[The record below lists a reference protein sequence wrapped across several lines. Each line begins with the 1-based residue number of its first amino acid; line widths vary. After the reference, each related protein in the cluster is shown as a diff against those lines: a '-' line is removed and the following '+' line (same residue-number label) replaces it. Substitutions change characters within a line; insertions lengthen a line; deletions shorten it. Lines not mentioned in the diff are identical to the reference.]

1 MRFSLKV
8 LLGFV
13 ATYSALLLLHLP
25 LLGLPYFWD
34 EAGYYIPSAL
44 DFYRSWALTPHSTLP
59 EGHPPLVMI
68 YLGLAW
74 RIFGYSAWVARSAM
88 TLIATAT
95 VSSLYALGRRVSSAE
110 IAAWSAVL
118 LALSPMFFAQSSLVH
133 LDLAVALFTT
143 LAILFLLTDQF
154 WLFAL
159 AASLAVLSKETAVVL
174 LPVAWLYAWRVSRR
188 TADDARLRLLFWIP
202 LIAPIVPLATW
213 TLFYHHATGFWTGNR
228 GYLSYNLYSTL
239 SPIRIF
245 WSFMRRS
252 YELFLGGFN
261 WLLIL
266 CAPMGIWWG
275 RKHFKLDSAS
285 LENGPPWRSFIF
297 LTAGLITVYLL
308 LLSVVGGAILPRYL
322 LPVMPLFYL
331 AATAMVARLPH
342 FAGRL
347 ILMAVAICFVAS
359 WFINPPYPFPFE
371 DNLAYADFI
380 RLHEQAAKFLEAQP
394 NQPRIFTA
402 WPASDE
408 LTRPFLGYVHN
419 PLRVVPALGFAPS
432 EMADIPPESFDMVY
446 LYSRRWEPPGN
457 WVARFP
463 TWLQIQGRYYDY
475 HPQVDAQ
482 TIVDRY
488 HLRLL
493 TQMERNGQWVKIYS
507 H

>member
-1 MRFSLKV
+1 
-8 LLGFV
+8 
-13 ATYSALLLLHLP
+13 
-25 LLGLPYFWD
+25 
-34 EAGYYIPSAL
+34 
-44 DFYRSWALTPHSTLP
+44 
-59 EGHPPLVMI
+59 
-68 YLGLAW
+68 
-74 RIFGYSAWVARSAM
+74 
-88 TLIATAT
+88 
-95 VSSLYALGRRVSSAE
+95 
-110 IAAWSAVL
+110 
-118 LALSPMFFAQSSLVH
+118 
-133 LDLAVALFTT
+133 
-143 LAILFLLTDQF
+143 
-154 WLFAL
+154 
-159 AASLAVLSKETAVVL
+159 
-174 LPVAWLYAWRVSRR
+174 
-188 TADDARLRLLFWIP
+188 
-202 LIAPIVPLATW
+202 
-213 TLFYHHATGFWTGNR
+213 
-228 GYLSYNLYSTL
+228 
-239 SPIRIF
+239 
-245 WSFMRRS
+245 
-252 YELFLGGFN
+252 
-261 WLLIL
+261 
-266 CAPMGIWWG
+266 
-275 RKHFKLDSAS
+275 
-285 LENGPPWRSFIF
+285 
-297 LTAGLITVYLL
+297 
-308 LLSVVGGAILPRYL
+308 
-322 LPVMPLFYL
+322 
-331 AATAMVARLPH
+331 MVARLPH